1 MKSIK
6 LELNL
11 IVGLDGTIASLHSS
25 ANGSLKPSSFVGTFQ
40 GVDIMKVRDQSVINI
55 EPVNDTIKFNKVS
68 ASVNNALYVS
78 ISARFDVDD
87 IKEDIPSTYLI
98 SRIQFGLG
106 DDMPMKIL
114 DISGI
119 WKRDDSDL
127 GTPIL
132 ILGNYSKVVDSDVW

>member
-11 IVGLDGTIASLHSS
+11 IVGLDGIIASLHSS

-55 EPVNDTIKFNKVS
+55 EPVIDTIKFNKVS

-98 SRIQFGLG
+98 SRIQFGLE
-106 DDMPMKIL
+106 DDIPMKIL
-114 DISGI
+114 DISGV

-132 ILGNYSKVVDSDVW
+132 ILGNYSKVVDSNVW